1 MTARFAGKVVLVT
14 GGGSGLGRTAALAFA
29 REGATVAVASRSAE
43 PLAQTV
49 KLIEA
54 EGGTASA
61 VTADVTDSADVARM
75 VATVVERHGG
85 LEVAFNNAGVLGP
98 FGPLADLGE
107 DDWAAVL
114 DVNLTGVFLSMKHEI
129 AHMRAHG
136 GGVIVNTASNI
147 GLHQRP
153 SGLNAYAAA
162 KAGVAV
168 LTRGA
173 AREYIGEGVRINAVS
188 PGPIETPM
196 TLQPGESRADLD
208 ARLGAGVAL
217 GRVADP
223 AEVAAAVLWLASD
236 EASFVIGQDHV
247 IDGGATA

>member
-1 MTARFAGKVVLVT
+1 MTARFTGRTVLIT
-14 GGGSGLGRTAALAFA
+14 GGGGGIGRAAALAFA
-29 REGATVAVASRSAE
+29 REGAAVAVAGRNADN
-43 PLAQTV
+43 LAQVV

-61 VTADVTDSADVARM
+61 VTADVTDSADAARM
-75 VATVVERHGG
+75 VAATAERHGR
-85 LEVAFNNAGVLGP
+85 LDIAFNNAGTTGP

-129 AHMRAHG
+129 AHMRAQG
-136 GGVIVNTASNI
+136 GGVIVNTASNL
-147 GLHQRP
+147 GVHQRL

-162 KAGVAV
+162 KAAVAV

-173 AREYIGEGVRINAVS
+173 AREYIGEGIRINSVS
-188 PGPIETPM
+188 PGPTGTPM
-196 TLQPGESRADLD
+196 TYQPGESRAELD

-223 AEVAAAVLWLASD
+223 EEIVSAVLWLASD
-236 EASFVIGQDHV
+236 EASFAVGQDHV